1 MNSVEKIQKTEI
13 EKERIYKYMLRYEN
27 VATEVIKVDLQNDF
41 RVFGMALWDKEN
53 TCYKVTL
60 YLQYANIDTLHMDLD
75 HENIIFD
82 ESERKTIKY
91 DMCKYINKLFENNEF
106 TRTMNNIKY
115 EISVFDKKVDA

>member
-1 MNSVEKIQKTEI
+1 
-13 EKERIYKYMLRYEN
+13 MLRYEN

-82 ESERKTIKY
+82 ESERKPLNMI
-91 DMCKYINKLFENNEF
+91 CVNILINYLRITNLL
-106 TRTMNNIKY
+106 
-115 EISVFDKKVDA
+115 VL